1 MISELKREA
10 LESLRGRWGL
20 SVGATFIYYLMAFAI
35 MFAMYFIF
43 FIFVMSFVFAVGGV
57 ADGITDIF
65 YTDMFSVV
73 ALIIFLLLYFIFILA
88 LFSSQGITLYGY
100 YNTVFQLSKKGNVT
114 IDSVFEGFRGFKRMM
129 ATMRV
134 MVLIPLYSGIWL
146 PFLVMLILPF
156 LIPGDGTGFLVVYI
170 VSMIIT
176 IILMIM
182 AFFSYSMTFF
192 VLIEHPEYP
201 VLRAM
206 KESKAMMKGHKMD
219 LFLLYLSFIGWL
231 ILGTITIIGVL
242 WVMPYMYTTTAHFY
256 QYISEKN
263 SYEPPA

>member
-35 MFAMYFIF
+35 MFGMYFIF
-43 FIFVMSFVFAVGGV
+43 FISTMFFVFAVGGV
-57 ADGITDIF
+57 ADGVTDIF
-65 YTDMFSVV
+65 YKDMFSVG

-100 YNTVFQLSKKGNVT
+100 YNTVFQLSKKGDVT

-129 ATMRV
+129 VTMRV
-134 MVLIPLYSGIWL
+134 MILIPLYSGIWL

-156 LIPGDGTGFLVVYI
+156 LIPGDSSGFVVI
-170 VSMIIT
+170 FIISMVIT

-242 WVMPYMYTTTAHFY
+242 WVIPYMYTTTAHFY
-256 QYISEKN
+256 QYISENK
-263 SYEPPA
+263 